1 MTPGNQVDPLAA
13 ACPHCEAAPGE
24 VCLKPDGED
33 APRPHARRAR
43 AAERDAIEARKRAEN
58 SAPDRIEGD
67 RWRRLYVACRL
78 ELEQRGQWTKLA
90 AEQLEV
96 LARTMSQ
103 ADTAREACEREPVVK
118 GSTGQPVPNGLWST
132 MRTLDAQALAIARA
146 LKLTPDTRGTSA
158 GNVDDELPAGV
169 GADDE
174 PAERDDLAVLDQLA
188 EKRKAKAA
196 KRAG

>member
-33 APRPHARRAR
+33 APRPHARRVK

-67 RWRRLYVACRL
+67 RWRRLFVACRL

-96 LARTMSQ
+96 LVRSMSQ
-103 ADTAREACEREPVVK
+103 AETAREACERAPVVQ

-158 GNVDDELPAGV
+158 GNVDPDELPAGA
-169 GADDE
+169 GGDD
-174 PAERDDLAVLDQLA
+174 AQDQDDLAALDQLA
-188 EKRKAKAA
+188 AKRKAKAA